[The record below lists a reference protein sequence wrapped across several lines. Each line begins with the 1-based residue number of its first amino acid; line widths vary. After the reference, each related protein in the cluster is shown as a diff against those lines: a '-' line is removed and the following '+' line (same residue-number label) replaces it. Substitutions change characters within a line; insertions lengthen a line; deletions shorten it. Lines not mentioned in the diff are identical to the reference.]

1 MQIGRKFD
9 FSTLALYILFGFAF
23 FCLLFIG
30 DQAEPYGLALL
41 YALLFSGFSPIACV
55 CLYPLS
61 ALLMKDFLIFFLYLG
76 QAVLL
81 ALGFFLQS
89 RITKDAPTKSGFFPL
104 LALSLSLALF
114 VAFAPFQAYPL
125 PFENLENVN
134 PLMQKVL
141 LSALLFLLSA
151 AFAVGL
157 KGMTKKLLRCRL
169 RNDEILFSVLFFVL
183 IGVGICRFLSV
194 NAYMGISF
202 FILLLFAFVTK
213 DALCLLCSFVL
224 SLPPLLTVGLSPE
237 RYFAYG
243 VAVAL
248 FVKSG
253 RLATAFSL
261 LAVFFLYGYFD
272 GLYDFATQQL
282 VASVLSAT
290 IPCFLFILLPA
301 PIVRELENKLVF
313 YREKH
318 LSRIAINRNRAA
330 VGKQLFEIS
339 AVFRE
344 IECAFSSLGSEEA
357 EQAAKRLM
365 CATVME
371 ETCRKC
377 PHFSQCAKEQV
388 HAEIVKL
395 IDVGCLKG
403 KTNLIDVPRLLG
415 EYCVDQSGIL
425 YAVNK
430 QLSEY
435 KKYMTET
442 ENAANGRAL
451 LAGQAQGV
459 SEILKNLAL
468 EQSEPLRIY
477 TDKERALSVALSG
490 AGIVCSEVLVYGE
503 EENPT
508 LSLIT
513 YGNADVKKIAAI
525 ASYQF
530 GATMIISE
538 KLPLNQNKFCCIL
551 RKKPQ
556 YDAAFGVATA
566 KKSGETA
573 SGDTH
578 SVIRIDERNFLVA
591 LSDGMGSGEYARRVS
606 ENTMSLLESFYRAKM
621 PSALVLPTVNKL
633 LTFNK
638 EETFACVDVAL
649 VNLDDGKADVIKIG
663 SPVAFI
669 LSGHT
674 VKVLESNSLPMGILD
689 TLRPETA
696 SYELNENDVLL
707 FLSDGVVDAFGST
720 TDLYETLRTIPAKN
734 PQQLADSLLERAM
747 ISYGGV
753 AKDDMT
759 AVAVRLFKPLP
770 AA

>member
-1 MQIGRKFD
+1 M
-9 FSTLALYILFGFAF
+9 
-23 FCLLFIG
+23 
-30 DQAEPYGLALL
+30 
-41 YALLFSGFSPIACV
+41 
-55 CLYPLS
+55 
-61 ALLMKDFLIFFLYLG
+61 
-76 QAVLL
+76 
-81 ALGFFLQS
+81 
-89 RITKDAPTKSGFFPL
+89 
-104 LALSLSLALF
+104 
-114 VAFAPFQAYPL
+114 
-125 PFENLENVN
+125 
-134 PLMQKVL
+134 
-141 LSALLFLLSA
+141 
-151 AFAVGL
+151 
-157 KGMTKKLLRCRL
+157 
-169 RNDEILFSVLFFVL
+169 
-183 IGVGICRFLSV
+183 
-194 NAYMGISF
+194 
-202 FILLLFAFVTK
+202 
-213 DALCLLCSFVL
+213 
-224 SLPPLLTVGLSPE
+224 
-237 RYFAYG
+237 
-243 VAVAL
+243 
-248 FVKSG
+248 
-253 RLATAFSL
+253 
-261 LAVFFLYGYFD
+261 
-272 GLYDFATQQL
+272 
-282 VASVLSAT
+282 
-290 IPCFLFILLPA
+290 
-301 PIVRELENKLVF
+301 
-313 YREKH
+313 
-318 LSRIAINRNRAA
+318 
-330 VGKQLFEIS
+330 
-339 AVFRE
+339 
-344 IECAFSSLGSEEA
+344 
-357 EQAAKRLM
+357 
-365 CATVME
+365 
-371 ETCRKC
+371 
-377 PHFSQCAKEQV
+377 
-388 HAEIVKL
+388 
-395 IDVGCLKG
+395 
-403 KTNLIDVPRLLG
+403 
-415 EYCVDQSGIL
+415 
-425 YAVNK
+425 
-430 QLSEY
+430 
-435 KKYMTET
+435 
-442 ENAANGRAL
+442 
-451 LAGQAQGV
+451 
-459 SEILKNLAL
+459 
-468 EQSEPLRIY
+468 
-477 TDKERALSVALSG
+477 ALSG

-503 EENPT
+503 EDNPT

-669 LSGHT
+669 LSGNT